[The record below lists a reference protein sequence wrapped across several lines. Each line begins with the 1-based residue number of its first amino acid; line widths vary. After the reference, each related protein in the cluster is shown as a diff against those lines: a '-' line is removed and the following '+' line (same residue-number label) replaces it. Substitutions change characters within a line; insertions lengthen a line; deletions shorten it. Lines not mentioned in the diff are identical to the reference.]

1 MTSKDDD
8 KSETQEKKIGKEYKI
23 LKADSKYDL
32 SFKIILIGNSGKK
45 K

>member
-1 MTSKDDD
+1 MASKDDE
-8 KSETQEKKIGKEYKI
+8 KSEKQEKIIDKEYKI